1 VTRNNLSLTN
11 TLFLPRKGTPQPS
24 FLRIYLGTYHLERL
38 SSRQLEAILCALE
51 RWRSLRSVITPVD
64 FVMHPPGKRPWSY
77 RILVI
82 SRILDARDLGETPP
96 VSSSIC
102 DIPSHILDLFGPD

>member
-24 FLRIYLGTYHLERL
+24 FLRTYLGIYHLERL

-51 RWRSLRSVITPVD
+51 RWHSLRSVITPVD
-64 FVMHPPGKRPWSY
+64 FVMHKIQPGFNR
-77 RILVI
+77 
-82 SRILDARDLGETPP
+82 
-96 VSSSIC
+96 
-102 DIPSHILDLFGPD
+102 